1 MKTAEVEIAVQ
12 ICGKVR
18 GRIMIPADMTK
29 EQAEQELIQ
38 REDVQALLGGKTVMK
53 VIFVP
58 GRLLNIVAK

>member
-1 MKTAEVEIAVQ
+1 MKLGKLITDFELEVL
-12 ICGKVR
+12 R
-18 GRIMIPADMTK
+18 GVEHYEDV
-29 EQAEQELIQ
+29 LIQ